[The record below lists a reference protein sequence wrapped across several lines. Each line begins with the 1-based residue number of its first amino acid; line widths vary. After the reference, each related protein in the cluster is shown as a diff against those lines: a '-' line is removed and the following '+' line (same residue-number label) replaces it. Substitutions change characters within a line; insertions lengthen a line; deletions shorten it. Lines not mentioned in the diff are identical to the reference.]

1 MQNEN
6 MLTRG
11 ILGLSLVILGFAAI
25 AQPDR
30 WQQRVEYKMEIDMDV
45 VSNQFTGVQQLKYYN
60 NSPDTLDKVFYHLY
74 FNAFQP
80 GSMMDVRSR
89 THTDT
94 RRGVQDRIFKLKED
108 EIGYHKIKSFR
119 QDGKRIDTSVD
130 GTIMTARLSSPILPG
145 QMVVFEME
153 FESQV
158 PIQIRRNGRD
168 NKEGIRY
175 SMGQWFPK
183 IAEYDY
189 SGWHSHD
196 YIGREFYSP
205 WGDYDVTIDIDSD
218 YVVAASGVLQ
228 SSKNSKNG
236 KKTTHRYLAEN
247 VHDFAWGADPD
258 YKHDVVK
265 IREGL
270 DFHVYYQGDTL
281 VEQWEE
287 LGDYMKKAIPFIEA
301 KCGKYPFPVYKVVQ
315 GGDGGMEYPMFT
327 LMTGH
332 KPLKSVVGTAVHE
345 FLHSYYQ
352 LVLGTNESY
361 LYWMDEG
368 FDQYYDEM
376 TMNYLFDES
385 FESRKPMAGYY
396 RYYKGIVESGKEEPL
411 TTHADHFENHRAY
424 GMAAYGK
431 GALALQSLEYILGR
445 EVFDRAMLRYY
456 NTWKF
461 KHPNAVDFEIIM
473 EKESGLVLNW
483 FFDYWTK
490 TTKTIDYA
498 VQNVSITNDGSQI
511 EMERI
516 GLMPMP
522 LDVVVTLVDGS
533 KLNYHIPL
541 GMTRGNRP
549 LDEGEVLMSAW
560 KWVNPYY
567 SFVIDIDKDQIES
580 VAIDPSRR
588 MVDINYENNIYP
600 NRNSEL
606 EIKGKSN
613 KLENN

>member
-1 MQNEN
+1 

-11 ILGLSLVILGFAAI
+11 ILGLSLVILGFTAL

-30 WQQRVEYKMEIDMDV
+30 WQQQVEYKMNIDMDV
-45 VSNQFTGVQQLKYYN
+45 ETNQFTGFQKLKYYN

-89 THTDT
+89 THTDA
-94 RRGVQDRIFKLKED
+94 RRGVNDRIFKLEAD
-108 EIGYHKIKSFR
+108 EIGYHKIKSFK
-119 QDGKRIDTSVD
+119 QNGKNVNTSVD

-145 QMVVFEME
+145 ETVVFDME

-168 NKEGIRY
+168 NAEGIRY

-189 SGWHSHD
+189 SGWHPHD
-196 YIGREFYSP
+196 YIAREFYSP
-205 WGDYDVTIDIDSD
+205 WGDYDVTINIDSD
-218 YVVAASGVLQ
+218 YVVGASGVLQ
-228 SSKNSKNG
+228 STEVSKND
-236 KKTTHRYLAEN
+236 KKTAHRYLAEN

-258 YKHDVVK
+258 YTHDVVN

-270 DFHVYYQGDTL
+270 DVHIYYQTDTL
-281 VEQWEE
+281 KEQWQQ
-287 LGDYMKKAIPFIEA
+287 LGEYMKKAVPFIES
-301 KCGKYPFPVYKVVQ
+301 KCGKYPYPVYKIIQ
-315 GGDGGMEYPMFT
+315 GGDGGMEYPMAT
-327 LMTGH
+327 LMIGH
-332 KPLKSVVGTAVHE
+332 KSLKSLVGTAVHE
-345 FLHSYYQ
+345 IIHSWYQ

-376 TMNYLFDES
+376 TMSYLFDENY
-385 FESRKPMAGYY
+385 ESRKPMSGYY
-396 RYYKGIVESGKEEPL
+396 RYYKGVVESGKEEPL

-431 GALALQSLEYILGR
+431 GALALQNLEYIMGR
-445 EVFDRAMLRYY
+445 AVFDRAMLRYY
-456 NTWKF
+456 DTWKF
-461 KHPNAVDFEIIM
+461 KHPNAVDFEVIM
-473 EKESGLVLNW
+473 EKESGLELSW
-483 FFDYWTK
+483 FFDYWVK

-498 VQNVSITNDGSQI
+498 ISNVNTVKAGVEIS
-511 EMERI
+511 MERM

-522 LDVVVTLVDGS
+522 LDVVLTKKDGTIQQ
-533 KLNYHIPL
+533 YYIPL
-541 GMTRGNRP
+541 GMMRGHRELSQN
-549 LDEGEVLMSAW
+549 ETLMTPW

-567 SFVIDIDKDQIES
+567 SFVIDIEEDEIKSIE
-580 VAIDPSRR
+580 IDPSRR
-588 MVDINYENNIYP
+588 MIDINYDNNEYP

-606 EIKGKSN
+606 EIKGKSD

>member
-1 MQNEN
+1 MAG
-6 MLTRG
+6 R
-11 ILGLSLVILGFAAI
+11 ILVLSLVIIGYTAL

-30 WQQRVEYKMEIDMDV
+30 WQQRVEYQMEIDMDV
-45 VSNQFTGVQQLKYYN
+45 ETNQFTGVQQLKYYN

-89 THTDT
+89 THADT
-94 RRGVQDRIFKLKED
+94 RRGIQDRIFNLKDD
-108 EIGYHKIKSFR
+108 EIGYHKIKSFKR
-119 QDGKRIDTSVD
+119 DGKKVKISVD
-130 GTIMTARLSSPILPG
+130 GTIMTARLSAPILPG
-145 QMVVFEME
+145 QSVVFDME

-168 NKEGIRY
+168 NREGVRY

-189 SGWHSHD
+189 SGWHPHD
-196 YIGREFYSP
+196 YIAREFYSP
-205 WGDYDVTIDIDSD
+205 WGDYDVTINIDSD

-228 SSKNSKNG
+228 
-236 KKTTHRYLAEN
+236 KTTKSKKGNLTAYRYLAEN

-258 YKHDVVK
+258 YLHDVVN

-270 DFHVYYQGDTL
+270 DFHIYYQGDTL
-281 VEQWEE
+281 VEQWKQ
-287 LGDYMKKAIPFIEA
+287 LGDYMKKAIPFIES
-301 KCGKYPFPVYKVVQ
+301 KCGKYPYPVYKVVQ
-315 GGDGGMEYPMFT
+315 GGDGGMEYPMLT
-327 LMTGH
+327 LMLGQ

-376 TMNYLFDES
+376 TMNYLFDENY
-385 FESRKPMAGYY
+385 ESRKPMAGSY
-396 RYYKGIVESGKEEPL
+396 RFYKSIVESGKEEAL
-411 TTHADHFENHRAY
+411 TTHADHFEDHRAY

-431 GALALQSLEYILGR
+431 GALALQSLEYIMGR

-461 KHPNAVDFEIIM
+461 KHPNAVDFEVIM
-473 EKESGLVLNW
+473 EKESGLELSW
-483 FFDYWTK
+483 FFDYWIK
-490 TTKTIDYA
+490 TTKTIDYSIS
-498 VQNVSITNDGSQI
+498 NVNTVKGGI
-511 EMERI
+511 EISMEKI

-522 LDVVVTLVDGS
+522 LDVVLTMKDGS
-533 KLNYHIPL
+533 KQSFNIPM
-541 GMTRGNRP
+541 GMMRGNRD
-549 LDEGEVLMSAW
+549 LSGHETLMTPW

-567 SFVIDIDKDQIES
+567 SFIVDVDIDEVES
-580 VAIDPSRR
+580 VEIDPSRR
-588 MVDINYENNIYP
+588 MIDLNYDNNKYP
-600 NRNSEL
+600 NRNSEV
-606 EIKGKSN
+606 EIKGKPQ
-613 KLENN
+613 KMENNL